1 MARAR
6 EGGHMPQ
13 KGAGAFE
20 PTLKTRTNLTRGS
33 TIFRSCC
40 SCTAWDLIRGKSII
54 MRFIP
59 HPHFSDLALIFPW
72 KICGLCKAINIMQLW
87 CLCNGLDR
95 EHAGHQS
102 VGGEQQLQPSMLLQE
117 VGVVVL
123 VLLGFAPPST
133 FFAASSSKVIEII
146 SDVLFLLENNQFLY
160 YVLSFHDNPMCSNS
174 FWSTNSDKVGIELP
188 DETDVSVVSLDEQ
201 LEDWTDKEIS
211 DFSSLIGGSYAPDAL
226 EPLNGVL
233 TIPLTNDA
241 SVNLHI
247 LIGRFM
253 CLFLQ
258 KAERK
263 FIVGLMSLTHNVQ
276 RAIQMHDNLSQSA
289 KGPTELLTGCFNGF
303 KGCKSRGIKL
313 CGPLAAAGMIAAW
326 TSKCLPNY
334 QREKYVAWTSSHS
347 EQLSFDARGNSV
359 PTILLLM
366 QRHLYAQGGLQA
378 WFRELPTRVLDP
390 FSPEQVMQSQSEEEC
405 AQLVRL
411 LPPTEVA
418 LLDWAINLMADVT
431 QMENLNNMNARNIAM
446 VFAPNMTQFC
456 S

>member
-1 MARAR
+1 
-6 EGGHMPQ
+6 
-13 KGAGAFE
+13 
-20 PTLKTRTNLTRGS
+20 
-33 TIFRSCC
+33 
-40 SCTAWDLIRGKSII
+40 
-54 MRFIP
+54 
-59 HPHFSDLALIFPW
+59 
-72 KICGLCKAINIMQLW
+72 
-87 CLCNGLDR
+87 
-95 EHAGHQS
+95 
-102 VGGEQQLQPSMLLQE
+102 MLLQE

-146 SDVLFLLENNQFLY
+146 SDVLFLLEVN
-160 YVLSFHDNPMCSNS
+160 
-174 FWSTNSDKVGIELP
+174 GIN

-241 SVNLHI
+241 SVNLH
-247 LIGRFM
+247 
-253 CLFLQ
+253 
-258 KAERK
+258 
-263 FIVGLMSLTHNVQ
+263 MSK
-276 RAIQMHDNLSQSA
+276 SA

-347 EQLSFDARGNSV
+347 EQLLFFTLLHSPKSKRRFHSLVPQVENIVVRVDYNILRLIFSGIIKPIQTLSQFLGPKRPSSSAAATAATSPSSTSSLAIGFDEDSDGGATLHFPHHFANVFGVSTESMQLSFDARGNSV

-446 VFAPNMTQFC
+446 VFAPNMTQF
-456 S
+456 SSAGEHNNRNLGIAVNGELVGLLGGVLYPLDLDLSSS

>member
-40 SCTAWDLIRGKSII
+40 SCTYADFARLLTS
-54 MRFIP
+54 
-59 HPHFSDLALIFPW
+59 
-72 KICGLCKAINIMQLW
+72 
-87 CLCNGLDR
+87 CNFGVYAMDWIVLMFNNACCR

-146 SDVLFLLENNQFLY
+146 SDVLFLLEVNGIN
-160 YVLSFHDNPMCSNS
+160 
-174 FWSTNSDKVGIELP
+174 DKVGIELP

-241 SVNLHI
+241 SVNLH
-247 LIGRFM
+247 
-253 CLFLQ
+253 
-258 KAERK
+258 
-263 FIVGLMSLTHNVQ
+263 MSKV
-276 RAIQMHDNLSQSA
+276 
-289 KGPTELLTGCFNGF
+289 
-303 KGCKSRGIKL
+303 
-313 CGPLAAAGMIAAW
+313 
-326 TSKCLPNY
+326 
-334 QREKYVAWTSSHS
+334 
-347 EQLSFDARGNSV
+347 
-359 PTILLLM
+359 
-366 QRHLYAQGGLQA
+366 
-378 WFRELPTRVLDP
+378 
-390 FSPEQVMQSQSEEEC
+390 
-405 AQLVRL
+405 
-411 LPPTEVA
+411 
-418 LLDWAINLMADVT
+418 
-431 QMENLNNMNARNIAM
+431 
-446 VFAPNMTQFC
+446 
-456 S
+456 